1 LRKITTSRKRTVL
14 FSIHSDKSQN
24 GWRQYH
30 HPQSDKETVIT
41 QSIPMK
47 SSSADRLF
55 FFFPLVFGLTVLP
68 LAADPS
74 SVAPDGLFLNKPGTS
89 IWTTY
94 LEAWDS
100 GLNLRSVQLAAK
112 NGGLYL
118 FSGKNESVAGEAD
131 GGITL
136 DGNPISLVLSNNQ
149 SLNRDNA
156 NLNVWKSS
164 AWGVG
169 FPLFNI
175 NGLNGSTTFTNSNVA
190 INNGTLSVAG
200 SPVLT
205 QSSAPAAISGLGFLK
220 NTEVNAVLNTATP
233 PTSTAWQAAYIPR
246 GNVGTAATPSSRGNL
261 ALGSSGT
268 SIASGSNAI
277 ASGSNVT
284 ASGMSSIAAGT
295 NVLASGVM
303 SVAIGQNA
311 NATGWYTQ
319 AIGNEVTASYS
330 YAFARGYKAVASGFA
345 SNAIGFGTSAK
356 AALETAVG
364 SYNLESN
371 TLTPSSSNLDGAFRV
386 GNGMTTKRSD
396 AMTVL
401 MNGQTTLTNKEWKVA
416 TVASPGSA
424 AASLGNPASTTDSDG
439 NALVVDGHT
448 VLNGKVTIAV
458 PQGDISMG
466 IYQ

>member
-1 LRKITTSRKRTVL
+1 
-14 FSIHSDKSQN
+14 
-24 GWRQYH
+24 
-30 HPQSDKETVIT
+30 
-41 QSIPMK
+41 MK
-47 SSSADRLF
+47 SSSTDSLLF
-55 FFFPLVFGLTVLP
+55 LPLVLGLTALP

-74 SVAPDGLFLNKPGTS
+74 SVAPDGLFLNKPGS
-89 IWTTY
+89 AIWTAY
-94 LEAWDS
+94 LQAWDS
-100 GLNLRSVQLAAK
+100 GPNFRSVQLTAET
-112 NGGLYL
+112 GGVYL
-118 FSGKNESVAGEAD
+118 FAGQNESAAGIGD
-131 GGITL
+131 GGVNIV
-136 DGNPISLVLSNNQ
+136 GNPISFILNNAQ
-149 SLNRDNA
+149 GPNFDNA

-169 FPLFNI
+169 LPLFNI

-205 QSSAPAAISGLGFLK
+205 QSSAPTVISGLGFLK
-220 NTEVNAVLNTATP
+220 STEVSAALNSATP
-233 PTSTAWQAAYIPR
+233 PTSAAWQAAYIPR
-246 GNVGTAATPSSRGNL
+246 GNVGTSATLTDKGNL
-261 ALGSSGT
+261 ALGSYGT

-277 ASGSNVT
+277 ASGSNAT
-284 ASGMSSIAAGT
+284 ASGQFSIALGLNAI
-295 NVLASGVM
+295 ASGAQ
-303 SVAIGQNA
+303 SIAIGQNA
-311 NATGWYTQ
+311 NATGMFSQ

-330 YAFARGYKAVASGFA
+330 YATARGYKSVASGYN
-345 SNAIGFGTSAK
+345 SNAIGFQTSAK
-356 AALETAVG
+356 ARGEFVVG
-364 SYNLESN
+364 TNNVESVTFSGLVIN
-371 TLTPSSSNLDGAFRV
+371 GLNGLFRV
-386 GNGMTTKRSD
+386 GNGITGARSD

-416 TVASPGSA
+416 TVANPGSA